1 MSTDA
6 LPHSKPKAK
15 WITVPIRGGRRRV
28 AHKKRRAQS
37 SATSAPPFD
46 ALSREHA
53 EAAVEDEQETQSPQD
68 DEDEILDEA
77 AKEAF
82 T

>member
-1 MSTDA
+1 M
-6 LPHSKPKAK
+6 
-15 WITVPIRGGRRRV
+15 PIRSERRRF
-28 AHKKRRAQS
+28 ALKNKPTRSPTA
-37 SATSAPPFD
+37 AAPPFD